1 MNVQSALLAQFK
13 DVPACARSTEA
24 APASLAEQEL
34 SELEPIV
41 SAALLVTSAF
51 RMRDEPGLIATLRLL
66 TGAVSAWETR
76 QTEPANDA

>member
-13 DVPACARSTEA
+13 DVPAFARNAEA

-34 SELEPIV
+34 TALEPIV

-51 RMRDEPGLIATLRLL
+51 RMRDETGLIATLRLL
-66 TGAVSAWETR
+66 TGAVAGWEMR
-76 QTEPANDA
+76 QPEAANDA